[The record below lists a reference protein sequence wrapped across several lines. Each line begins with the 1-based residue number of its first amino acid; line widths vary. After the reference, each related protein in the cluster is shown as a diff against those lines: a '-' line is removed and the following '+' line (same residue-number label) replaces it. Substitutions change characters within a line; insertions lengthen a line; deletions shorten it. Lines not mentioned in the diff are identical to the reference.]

1 MPNELKP
8 CPFCGK
14 PVRFIYNSFDN
25 AFKFSHKNGEDEENC
40 CVIGE
45 IWIKGKSLADAREKW
60 NRRTDNG

>member
-14 PVRFIYNSFDN
+14 PVRFIYNSFDD
-25 AFKFSHKNGEDEENC
+25 AFKFSHKNGKDEENC

-45 IWIKGKSLADAREKW
+45 IWIKGKSLADARERW
-60 NRRTDNG
+60 NRRADNG